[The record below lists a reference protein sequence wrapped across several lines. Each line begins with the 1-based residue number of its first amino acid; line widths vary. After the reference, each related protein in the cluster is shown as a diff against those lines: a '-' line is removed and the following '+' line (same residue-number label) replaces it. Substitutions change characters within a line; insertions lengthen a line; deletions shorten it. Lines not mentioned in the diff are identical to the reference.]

1 MRWERYLAGMK
12 DQGLLR
18 FGILILV
25 LTVLIEGFFIMELS
39 RQERIVLIP
48 PGIGEAGKSWVN
60 EKNASPE
67 YFEQMTLFLLPLV
80 ADFHPR
86 NIEAQIPT
94 FLRFVVPEQYGA
106 VKTQLVSQAERA
118 KRNDMAQ
125 VFYIQQ
131 VEVKEK
137 TARATGIMRR
147 FVGKSLTSEEVVTYE
162 VQYEILSGRPF
173 VRGID
178 LVSPTGAGASDRDRE

>member
-1 MRWERYLAGMK
+1 MK

-25 LTVLIEGFFIMELS
+25 LTVLIEGFFIMDLS

-48 PGIGEAGKSWVN
+48 LGIGEAGKSWVN

-67 YFEQMTLFLLPLV
+67 YLEQMTLFLLPLV

-125 VFYIQQ
+125 AFYIQR